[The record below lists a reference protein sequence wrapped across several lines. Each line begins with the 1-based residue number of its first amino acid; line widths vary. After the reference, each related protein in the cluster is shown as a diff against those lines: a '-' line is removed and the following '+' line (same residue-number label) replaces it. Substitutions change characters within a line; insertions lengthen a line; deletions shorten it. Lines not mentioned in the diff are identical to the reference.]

1 MHRFEK
7 IVTAGREAEHFTTAF
22 YRFIET
28 RAQSVADTSLVI
40 LSEPLGGQE
49 RKVVTLW
56 SDAAVTDFERF
67 WNSFQLDKPA
77 GLPPTPAMKKANM
90 LHRPEP

>member
-28 RAQSVADTSLVI
+28 RAQSAMDTSLVI

-56 SDAAVTDFERF
+56 SEAAVTDFEQF
-67 WNSFQLDKPA
+67 WNSFQLDRPA
-77 GLPPTPAMKKANM
+77 GLPPAPAVKKTEV
-90 LHRPEP
+90 LHRP

>member
-28 RAQSVADTSLVI
+28 RAQSAADTSLVI

-56 SDAAVTDFERF
+56 SEAAVTDFERF
-67 WNSFQLDKPA
+67 WNGFQLYRPT
-77 GLPPTPAMKKANM
+77 GLPPAPALKKANP

>member
-7 IVTAGREAEHFTTAF
+7 IVSAGREAEHFTTAV

-28 RAQSVADTSLVI
+28 RAQSNVDTSLVI
-40 LSEPLGGQE
+40 VSEPLGECE

-56 SDAAVTDFERF
+56 SDAAVVEFERF
-67 WNSFQLDKPA
+67 WNNFRLDRPT
-77 GLPPTPAMKKANM
+77 GLPPARVAIKQSVLPF
-90 LHRPEP
+90 